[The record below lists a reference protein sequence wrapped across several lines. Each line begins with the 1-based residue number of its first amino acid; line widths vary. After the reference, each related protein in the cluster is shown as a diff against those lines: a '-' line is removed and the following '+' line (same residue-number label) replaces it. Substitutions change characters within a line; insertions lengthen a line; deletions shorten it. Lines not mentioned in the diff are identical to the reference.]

1 MSKKLSNLIFL
12 LVWGVVSADVFNA
25 VYSVS
30 VSLNLAM
37 AIAIGFVCAV
47 VVIFAGAMLIA
58 SVKTVLK

>member
-30 VSLNLAM
+30 VSLSLAM

>member
-25 VYSVS
+25 VYSNS
-30 VSLNLAM
+30 IFFNLAM
-37 AIAIGFVCAV
+37 AIAIGFACAV